1 MTRPDLGLGECKVFV
16 VSKIFWNMVQPLS
29 LVFLLGGLALVLIWM
44 RWLRLAA
51 SALFVSLLV
60 LFLTL
65 YTSLGSLLLQSL
77 EVRFPRQT
85 ADPAE
90 LSCMIVLGGAFETEV
105 TTVRGGMDLNQAADR
120 FVEALRLAIRYPEAR
135 ILVSG
140 GDGSLSGAYEGDAA
154 ASIRFFEAFGIS
166 RDRLIAETTSR
177 NTDENAQNSREL
189 LASSGLGP
197 CLLVTSA
204 FHMPR
209 SVGLFRKA
217 GVEITPWPVD
227 YRTAGNIAFRLDFTQ
242 PSLNA
247 QQMSTSVR
255 EWVGLFA
262 YRALGR
268 IDEVFPAP

>member
-1 MTRPDLGLGECKVFV
+1 
-16 VSKIFWNMVQPLS
+16 MVQPLS
-29 LVFLLGGLALVLIWM
+29 LVFLLACLALVLIWI
-44 RWLRLAA
+44 RWLRWA
-51 SALFVSLLV
+51 VSLLSLSLLL

-65 YTSLGSLLLQSL
+65 YTTLGSVLLQTL
-77 EVRFPRQT
+77 EARFPRPT
-85 ADPAE
+85 ADPGQI
-90 LSCMIVLGGAFETEV
+90 SCMIVLGGAFETEV
-105 TTVRGGMDLNQAADR
+105 TTARGGIDLNQAADR
-120 FVEALRLAIRYPEAR
+120 FVEALRLAIRNPEAK

-189 LASSGLGP
+189 LASRHLGQ
-197 CLLVTSA
+197 CLLITSA

-217 GVEITPWPVD
+217 GVAVTPWPVD
-227 YRTAGNIAFRLDFTQ
+227 YRTAGNVAFRLDFTQ
-242 PSLNA
+242 PTLNA

-255 EWVGLFA
+255 EWVGLLA
-262 YRALGR
+262 YRMLGR
-268 IDEVFPAP
+268 IDEIYPAP

>member
-1 MTRPDLGLGECKVFV
+1 MKGPDAGQGECAVFV
-16 VSKIFWNMVQPLS
+16 VSKVFWNLVQPLS
-29 LVFLLGGLALVLIWM
+29 LVFLFGCLALVLIWM
-44 RWLRLAA
+44 RWLRVAA
-51 SALFVSLLV
+51 AALSLSLIV

-65 YTSLGSLLLQSL
+65 YTTLGSLLLQTL
-77 EVRFPRQT
+77 EARFPRPA
-85 ADPAE
+85 ADPQE
-90 LSCMIVLGGAFETEV
+90 LACMVVLGGAFETEV
-105 TTVRGGMDLNQAADR
+105 TTARGGMDLNQAADR
-120 FVEALRLAIRYPEAR
+120 FVEALRLAIRYPQAK

-154 ASIRFFEAFGIS
+154 ASIRYFEAFGIS

-177 NTDENAQNSREL
+177 NTDENAQNSREF

-197 CLLVTSA
+197 CLLITSA

-217 GVEITPWPVD
+217 GVEMTPWPVD
-227 YRTAGNIAFRLDFTQ
+227 YRTAGNVTFALDFTQ

-247 QQMSTSVR
+247 QQMSTAAR
-255 EWVGLFA
+255 EWVGLLA

-268 IDEVFPAP
+268 MDDVFPAP